1 MLNLAQRL
9 ILPCIVGIVLFGAL
23 WYQADK
29 TFMELGDPKVLTGW
43 SLFGVI
49 IFLALFN
56 TRKKLAAFNLGLVRT
71 WFVFHVAGGVLTVA
85 IFLLHTG
92 TIVPLGLYEQFLA
105 VLFWLVSITGV
116 IGVAIITIYPRRLTD
131 SGHEIIY
138 ERVSADI
145 FDIRELAEAEVIAC
159 TEEAGQSTLSEH
171 YDETMDWY
179 FRRPRFYINH
189 LFSGVQAAAWIRSQ
203 GNAVRRYL
211 SDKEAPYLDRLLDLA
226 EKKAVIDKQFACQ
239 DIMRKWLVGHIPLS
253 VALLGMSVWHILL
266 VYVYSQ

>member
-1 MLNLAQRL
+1 
-9 ILPCIVGIVLFGAL
+9 
-23 WYQADK
+23 
-29 TFMELGDPKVLTGW
+29 
-43 SLFGVI
+43 
-49 IFLALFN
+49 LALFN

-266 VYVYSQ
+266 VYVYSR